1 MSTPAL
7 LIIDL
12 FSKFDFPD
20 GQQLAPLALRAA
32 KKAGQI
38 RAAFDERGWPVIY
51 ANDNFG
57 DWKCGFHQLAEVCR
71 HEDGPAG
78 DIARLLFPGPD
89 HYTVLKPKHSAFLAT
104 PLAVLLAKLDVR
116 TLVLV
121 GMALDS
127 CIHATA
133 IDAHSREFSTVVISD
148 ATACLPKRRSA
159 ALTLLRSTGSVQVR
173 TTGALLQSLESVPRR
188 SANDHIGRK

>member
-1 MSTPAL
+1 MSKPAL

-20 GQQLAPLALRAA
+20 GQQLSPLALRAA
-32 KKAGQI
+32 KKVSRI
-38 RAAFDERGWPVIY
+38 RAIFDERDWPVIY

-57 DWKCGFHQLAEVCR
+57 DWKCGFHQLAEVCL
-71 HEDGPAG
+71 HENGPPG
-78 DIARLLFPGPD
+78 DIARLLFPGPN

-159 ALTLLRSTGSVQVR
+159 ALTLLRSAGSVQVSTAR
-173 TTGALLQSLESVPRR
+173 ALLQSLENGPGCSATDPIRR
-188 SANDHIGRK
+188 K